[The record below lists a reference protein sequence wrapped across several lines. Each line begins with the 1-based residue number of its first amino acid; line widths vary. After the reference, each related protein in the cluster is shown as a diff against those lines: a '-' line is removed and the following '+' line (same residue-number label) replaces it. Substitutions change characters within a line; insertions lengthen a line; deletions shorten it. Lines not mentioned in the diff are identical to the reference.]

1 MADCLPLCEGA
12 PRAIR
17 GHTFRGGIMRAL
29 ILAAAIAASSTAF
42 AQQKGNPIAG
52 FWKFDS
58 NYTELK
64 NGEKRNIL
72 GEKPR
77 GYVYFSPG
85 GRVLT
90 VLTAQDRP
98 RPKTEA
104 ERAAGLLS
112 VYAVSGTYKVTG
124 KNTYTATLEA
134 AANENLVSTTP
145 VNREFKI
152 ERGKLTIVTAW
163 GPSPNIEGNP
173 EARGVSV
180 LSRAK

>member
-1 MADCLPLCEGA
+1 M
-12 PRAIR
+12 
-17 GHTFRGGIMRAL
+17 HKL
-29 ILAAAIAASSTAF
+29 ILAAALAASTTAF
-42 AQQKGNPIAG
+42 AQAKGPSIAG

-64 NGEKRNIL
+64 SGEKRNTF

-98 RPKTEA
+98 KPKTEA
-104 ERAAGLLS
+104 ERAAALLS

-124 KNTYTATLEA
+124 KNTYTATIEA
-134 AANENLVSTTP
+134 AANENLVGAP
-145 VNREFKI
+145 VGREFKI
-152 ERGKLTIVTAW
+152 EGGKLTIVTAW
-163 GPSPNIEGNP
+163 GPSPNIAGNP

>member
-1 MADCLPLCEGA
+1 
-12 PRAIR
+12 
-17 GHTFRGGIMRAL
+17 MRSI
-29 ILAAAIAASSTAF
+29 ILAAAIAVSSSAL
-42 AQQKGNPIAG
+42 AQDAG
-52 FWKFDS
+52 KQLVGLWKFES
-58 NYTELK
+58 NYSELK
-64 NGEKRNIL
+64 NGEKRKPM

-90 VLTAQDRP
+90 VLTAQERP
-98 RPKTEA
+98 KPKTEA

-124 KNTYTATLEA
+124 KNTYTAKLDA
-134 AANENLVSTTP
+134 AANENLVTGTDI
-145 VNREFKI
+145 NREFKI
-152 ERGKLTIVTAW
+152 EGGKLTIVTAW
-163 GPSPNIEGNP
+163 APSTTIEGSP